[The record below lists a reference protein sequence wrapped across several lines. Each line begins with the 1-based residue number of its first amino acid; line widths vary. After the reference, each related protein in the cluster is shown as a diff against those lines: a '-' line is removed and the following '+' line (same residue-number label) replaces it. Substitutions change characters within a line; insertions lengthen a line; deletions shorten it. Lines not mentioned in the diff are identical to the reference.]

1 MNLPYLSRRL
11 VLVSSLAVAGLMS
24 ACSDSSSS
32 VSTTTFDTTPTL
44 GIVYNGTVQ
53 AYSASG
59 TLLGSGSTGTTG
71 KATIAMTGYTA
82 GQPIVLKLVLTP
94 GVTTYFNEKSPA
106 AMSAVTTESYLTS
119 VVPSVSSGSAVGI
132 TPATHLA
139 AKIAGV
145 TASSSSG
152 VSLLSTVTADNI
164 YKAVIQT
171 NRLLGLPDSTNLLV
185 APVPATVATPAGG
198 DTYGKILAAMAKNT
212 TAADPIAQA
221 AALVSSITVT
231 SPGAVATVAT
241 AGTFTGI
248 NTILTTPANGV
259 NTLVTYSAPITNT
272 TTLTTITSSMITS
285 LQDKV
290 TASLASG
297 TGTSSGTGSVSS
309 TF

>member
-1 MNLPYLSRRL
+1 
-11 VLVSSLAVAGLMS
+11 MS

-185 APVPATVATPAGG
+185 APVPATVAAPAGG

>member
-1 MNLPYLSRRL
+1 VNLPYLSRRL

-185 APVPATVATPAGG
+185 APVPATVAAPAGG

>member
-1 MNLPYLSRRL
+1 
-11 VLVSSLAVAGLMS
+11 MS
-24 ACSDSSSS
+24 ACSDSSSTA
-32 VSTTTFDTTPTL
+32 STTTFDTTPTL

-59 TLLGSGSTGTTG
+59 TLLGTGSTGTTG
-71 KATIAMTGYTA
+71 KASVTMTGYTA

-94 GVTTYFNEKSPA
+94 GVTTYFNEQSPG
-106 AMSAVTTESYLTS
+106 AMSAVTAESYLTS

-145 TASSSSG
+145 TASSATG
-152 VSLLSTVTADNI
+152 VSLLSTVTSDNI

-171 NRLLGLPDSTNLLV
+171 NRLLGLPDNTNLLA
-185 APVPATVATPAGG
+185 APVPATVAAPTGG

-221 AALVSSITVT
+221 ASLVNSITVT
-231 SPGAVATVAT
+231 SAGAVATVAT

-272 TTLTTITSSMITS
+272 TTLTTITNSMITS

-290 TASLASG
+290 TAGLASG
-297 TGTSSGTGSVSS
+297 TGTSSGTGSVGS

>member
-185 APVPATVATPAGG
+185 APVPATVAAPAGG